1 MEIKVDL
8 SKYDIQVLEAYR
20 VLNNYEYNLDLER
33 FINTKTQNGGR
44 YGDDLGVLLD
54 TLVGALDKA
63 KSGNTTN
70 D

>member
-8 SKYDIQVLEAYR
+8 SKYDIQVLEAR

-63 KSGNTTN
+63 KSGNTDDT
-70 D
+70 